1 METHFRSILKAGSWR
16 LAALLITMTVA
27 YAITRKTELA
37 AAIGLGDTAIKLGAY
52 YLHERLWLRVKFGLR
67 RPTDYEI

>member
-1 METHFRSILKAGSWR
+1 
-16 LAALLITMTVA
+16 MTVA

-37 AAIGLGDTAIKLGAY
+37 AAIGLADTGIKLFVY

-67 RPTDYEI
+67 KSTDYEI